1 MSSAG
6 SVLQVIGSAAV
17 TVGASLLSAPA
28 GWITGGVLAVLIG
41 VGLERSR
48 AE

>member
-1 MSSAG
+1 MSKAG
-6 SVLQVIGSAAV
+6 SVLQLAGSAAV
-17 TVGASLLSAPA
+17 TVGAALLAPAA